1 MSSGGQH
8 VVSGAFKRMWSA
20 AEAGAGEGRPGPGH
34 EEAGEQVLAL
44 VALLVTRDLAAVGE
58 RLRATT
64 RLECQVAATSRAP
77 LHARRGAAR
86 RGAALRG
93 GGAGFSGGAGEVGR
107 HGERGQQRRA
117 RPPAR
122 RPRPRLPR
130 APARLERPS
139 RGAARARARARA
151 RAALRRGWR
160 QCVAALLREN
170 RLGVSADEHARLAR
184 WLLEAVRAAEAPAE
198 LAALVLQAAAI
209 PTVTRPPGAR
219 ALAPIPTAE
228 LVALIAPARARGGER
243 GGRGGRYGP
252 PALLAALYLLA
263 RYAAA
268 AQARA
273 EQSARRRTLR
283 RGAEDAGGAGAGGMS
298 EAEEATVRML
308 PLRLLLRDAEAAGAE
323 AVFAPL
329 LRLVVALF
337 PAAPPAR
344 LVASPAL
351 GAAEAL
357 LPGCVRAPRGRR

>member
-228 LVALIAPARARGGER
+228 LVALIAPARAHGER
-243 GGRGGRYGP
+243 GGGGARYGP

-268 AQARA
+268 AQTRA
-273 EQSARRRTLR
+273 EQSARRHTLR
-283 RGAEDAGGAGAGGMS
+283 RGAEDAGGADAGGMS

-323 AVFAPL
+323 AAGAEAVFAPL
-329 LRLVVALF
+329 LRLVVDLF
-337 PAAPPAR
+337 PATPPN
-344 LVASPAL
+344 S
-351 GAAEAL
+351 
-357 LPGCVRAPRGRR
+357 